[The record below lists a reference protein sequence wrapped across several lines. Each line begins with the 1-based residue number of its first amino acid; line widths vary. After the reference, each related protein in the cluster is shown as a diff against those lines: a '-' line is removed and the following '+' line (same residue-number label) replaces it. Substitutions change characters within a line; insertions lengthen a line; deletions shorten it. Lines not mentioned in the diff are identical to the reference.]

1 MYVPRFNQVQDEA
14 EIRAMVAGSG
24 VGELI
29 TTAGDGYPRS
39 TLLPV
44 LWEGDRVIAHFARA
58 NPHWQTIAPDAPA
71 LLVCAGA
78 GAYVSPA
85 WYATKAEH
93 GRVVPTWNYSSV
105 HLTGR
110 VRVHEDVAWLRD
122 AVTRL
127 TDHHES
133 GRPDRWHVGD
143 APATYIDGQL
153 RGIVGVEM
161 IVEKVEGKAKL
172 SQNRSEEDR
181 RGVVEGLSAGP
192 AQDTLVADQMRAG
205 LS

>member
-1 MYVPRFNQVQDEA
+1 MPRFNQVESEA
-14 EIRAMVAGSG
+14 DIRAMVAQ
-24 VGELI
+24 VGAAELI
-29 TTAGDGYPRS
+29 TTGDDGYPRA

-78 GAYVSPA
+78 QAYVSPA

-110 VRVHEDVAWLRD
+110 VRLHDDVAWLRD

-127 TDHHES
+127 TDRHES
-133 GRPDRWHVGD
+133 GRADRWHVGD
-143 APATYIDGQL
+143 APAAYIDGQL

-161 IVEKVEGKAKL
+161 SVEKVEGKAKL
-172 SQNRSEEDR
+172 SQNRSEDDR
-181 RGVVEGLSAGP
+181 RGVVEGLSGGSAED
-192 AQDTLVADQMRAG
+192 AVVADQMRAG
-205 LS
+205 PT